1 LFTAVSLFRVRLAV
15 RPLVSPNINEIAPAW
30 YFYVSVSLSSQG
42 VVLRCPATDKD
53 LIGASRWKEHGSYWE
68 TTAMCITAFRRT
80 FSITLLAVSAVILGL
95 SSSAALAADPNIV
108 VTLKGTGLPVATP
121 PGVAGDCFETTLF
134 NTHTGSAIG
143 TGLDCL
149 EIIEASEVGLSL
161 NRTTIF
167 KFPQGDLYANGLTP
181 VLPVFGDSSPGSTHI
196 VGDVDDSSQNIVC
209 GTRAFRMRTGSV
221 RLSGAVNLA
230 DFPNTLGFN
239 CIFVINL
246 D

>member
-1 LFTAVSLFRVRLAV
+1 
-15 RPLVSPNINEIAPAW
+15 
-30 YFYVSVSLSSQG
+30 
-42 VVLRCPATDKD
+42 
-53 LIGASRWKEHGSYWE
+53 
-68 TTAMCITAFRRT
+68 MCITAFRRT

-134 NTHTGSAIG
+134 NTHTGLAIG

-149 EIIEASEVGLSL
+149 DVVDFDDGGNFSI

-167 KFPQGDLYANGLTP
+167 KFPQGDLYAEGLTTVVP
-181 VLPVFGDSSPGSTHI
+181 IFGGSSPGSTHI
-196 VGDVDDSSQNIVC
+196 VGDVNDSSQNIVF
-209 GTRAFRMRTGSV
+209 GTKAFRTSSGSV
-221 RLSGAVNLA
+221 RLSGAVDLSN
-230 DFPNTLGFN
+230 FPNTLGFN